1 MNHRMKYSKDDN
13 RTIYDVIIVL
23 GAAVGKGG
31 QPSRALR
38 RRVLHGVKLLDDK
51 KANYLLVTG
60 GLGKYPPA
68 EAVVMRNLALDTG
81 VQKEKIILEE
91 KGTSTF
97 TNAKRSVRIMH
108 NHNWSNAIV
117 VSDSYH
123 LFRAK
128 FVFRCFGINVIGSA
142 AKGGKQENTSLR
154 WLYYHLR
161 EIIAFAWYII
171 LIVFDK
177 ISGIDLKNSA
187 SPS

>member
-1 MNHRMKYSKDDN
+1 MKYSEDVN
-13 RTIYDVIIVL
+13 RITFDVIIVL
-23 GAAVGKGG
+23 GAAVCKGG
-31 QPSRALR
+31 RPSRALK
-38 RRVLHGVKLLDDK
+38 RRVLHGVKLLEDK

-68 EAVVMRNLALDTG
+68 EAIVMRDLAFDTG

-91 KGTSTF
+91 RGISTF
-97 TNAKRSVRIMH
+97 TNVKHCVRIMRK
-108 NHNWSNAIV
+108 HNWFNAIV

-123 LFRAK
+123 LFRAT
-128 FVFRCFGINVIGSA
+128 FVFRCFGIKVIGSA
-142 AKGGKQENTSLR
+142 AKGGKQESTSLK
-154 WLYYHLR
+154 WLYYHVR

-177 ISGIDLKNSA
+177 ISGIDEKNSA

>member
-1 MNHRMKYSKDDN
+1 MTNSEDVN
-13 RTIYDVIIVL
+13 RITLDVIIVL
-23 GAAVGKGG
+23 GAAVCKGG
-31 QPSRALR
+31 RPSQALR
-38 RRVLHGVKLLDDK
+38 RRVLHGVKLLEDK

-68 EAVVMRNLALDTG
+68 EAIVMRSLALDTG

-97 TNAKRSVRIMH
+97 TNVKHCIRIMRK
-108 NHNWSNAIV
+108 HNWFNAIV

-123 LFRAK
+123 LFRAT
-128 FVFRCFGINVIGSA
+128 FVFRCFGIKVTGSA
-142 AKGGKQENTSLR
+142 AKGGRQDNTPLR

-161 EIIAFAWYII
+161 EIVAFAWYII
-171 LIVFDK
+171 LILHDK
-177 ISGIDLKNSA
+177 ISEFDIKDSA